1 MQIDVL
7 VHHLHMI
14 VDPSDSSYMPSLVV
28 LSGGPTLSSMK
39 ELATIVVGQNDSTVH
54 LLCEQTEV
62 KNNCFS
68 GINRNLFNIPCVV

>member
-1 MQIDVL
+1 MQPDIL

-28 LSGGPTLSSMK
+28 VSGGPTLSSMK
-39 ELATIVVGQNDSTVH
+39 ELATIAVGQNDSTVH

-62 KNNCFS
+62 
-68 GINRNLFNIPCVV
+68 LNIILISLL